1 MQILPENVKIY
12 TWILTEFHSGIY
24 TPNPWSI
31 TTSLPIIDCWLGLM
45 NVNTFSLN
53 YFHLQ
58 DPSTVRKR
66 TELPLHE
73 PASQ

>member
-1 MQILPENVKIY
+1 MSLLILD
-12 TWILTEFHSGIY
+12 S
-24 TPNPWSI
+24 
-31 TTSLPIIDCWLGLM
+31 WLGLM

-58 DPSTVRKR
+58 DPSTVHKQ

-73 PASQ
+73 PAVTIKDYSNIMEIFRSLAEMASDHKRL

>member
-1 MQILPENVKIY
+1 MSKIF
-12 TWILTEFHSGIY
+12 TVGFTP
-24 TPNPWSI
+24 PNPLSI
-31 TTSLPIIDCWLGLM
+31 TTSLLILDSWLGLM

-58 DPSTVRKR
+58 DPSTVRKQ

>member
-1 MQILPENVKIY
+1 MCEGIRGDPVTQY
-12 TWILTEFHSGIY
+12 TYILTPLMILSVYILMISCASGA
-24 TPNPWSI
+24 
-31 TTSLPIIDCWLGLM
+31 WLGLM

-58 DPSTVRKR
+58 DPSTVHKQ